1 MLSFRYRSVYTE
13 DVAMAIYQTATY
25 RVKPQAVDKV
35 KRAIEQFVAYVKAN
49 EPGTRM
55 YVAWQ
60 QQDDPTRFIHL
71 FIFEDAAA
79 QTRHSESED
88 VKRFESVYSPE
99 LIGGDVVFTDFN
111 LIATNQ

>member
-1 MLSFRYRSVYTE
+1 
-13 DVAMAIYQTATY
+13 MAIYQIATC

-35 KRAIEQFVAYVKAN
+35 RQAIKEFVQYVQTN

-55 YVAWQ
+55 YVAWE

-79 QTRHSESED
+79 QTIHSESD
-88 VKRFESVYSPE
+88 AVRRFESIYSPE
-99 LIGGDVVFTDFN
+99 LVGGNVVFTDFD
-111 LIATNQ
+111 LVASNQA